1 MHQNTIDEDVWV
13 RLYERLGL
21 CESTLGGFE
30 DIISFELRDIEK
42 SLTASLSMKEKREM
56 LDQKAQ
62 AIANK
67 KKINEELEAE
77 ASGLMAHGDYILNQ
91 VNQVREAQ
99 RWMTSKDI
107 LNYLNGFFREYF
119 PRSKVSIQ
127 DNEREIYKISMD
139 LEMRTEFSDFA
150 GIQT

>member
-1 MHQNTIDEDVWV
+1 MRVEQRIGRIDRVGQKSSFVSVINFMHHNTIDEDVWV

-21 CESTLGGFE
+21 CESTLGGLE

-67 KKINEELEAE
+67 KK
-77 ASGLMAHGDYILNQ
+77 
-91 VNQVREAQ
+91 
-99 RWMTSKDI
+99 
-107 LNYLNGFFREYF
+107 
-119 PRSKVSIQ
+119 
-127 DNEREIYKISMD
+127 
-139 LEMRTEFSDFA
+139 
-150 GIQT
+150 